1 MSLPKYREAQAKL
14 RDYIA
19 AHGLNAGDQ
28 LPPEEELA
36 SAFGMSRLSL
46 REAVKSL
53 ETVGVLRTQHG
64 GGTYVQEFSF
74 APLLENLPYAFQF
87 ESRDVRNLLELR
99 AALEEGLIARA
110 SEWVRRR
117 DLEDLRAI
125 AARMAETPPNSEAMA
140 DLDRDFHRRLY
151 APLQNKLV
159 TQVIDL
165 FWEVFHRLQSR
176 SHSTEGTSASIAG
189 IHARIVD
196 ALAVGDIPDVVLAM
210 AEHFEDIRSR
220 LTTVPPLTESEPRV
234 SIVAPGY
241 RSRRSTHT

>member
-1 MSLPKYREAQAKL
+1 MSPPKYREAQVKL
-14 RDYIA
+14 RAYIA
-19 AHGLNAGDQ
+19 THGLVAGDQ

-99 AALEEGLIARA
+99 AALEEGLVPRA
-110 SEWVRRR
+110 TEWVRRR
-117 DLEDLRAI
+117 DLEDLRSI
-125 AARMAETPPNSEAMA
+125 AAQMAEAEPRSEAMA
-140 DLDRDFHRRLY
+140 DLDREFHHRLY

-165 FWEVFHRLQSR
+165 FWEIFHRLQAGSR
-176 SHSTEGTSASIAG
+176 STQATAQQISA

-196 ALAVGDIPDVVLAM
+196 ALAVGDIPDVVQAM
-210 AEHFEDIRSR
+210 REHFEDIRGR
-220 LTTVPPLTESEPRV
+220 LAELPVPTEHQTRAST
-234 SIVAPGY
+234 VAPGN
-241 RSRRSTHT
+241 RSRRSTPK